1 MVRLLGLGLDVGLR
15 DGQLVVTAV
24 AADSLGE
31 MLRVP
36 VGARILRVGQQAAEG
51 LDLAGARALFPPD
64 REVILD
70 IQDATGRAM
79 TLSCPPQFG
88 P

>member
-1 MVRLLGLGLDVGLR
+1 MGLDVGLR
-15 DGQLVVTAV
+15 EGRLVVTGV
-24 AADSLGE
+24 GADSLGE

-51 LDLAGARALFPPD
+51 LDLARARALFPPD